1 MPVRPARRYRAGT
14 AARRDQ
20 MSAAPRSIQA
30 TPSFGPFIAAF
41 AAILL
46 AMALALTLAYG
57 QLGASQAAS
66 APLNPGAQNAHDHGW
81 STAPAAGAAPSTH
94 DRGWAT

>member
-1 MPVRPARRYRAGT
+1 
-14 AARRDQ
+14 
-20 MSAAPRSIQA
+20 MSATTRSIQA

-81 STAPAAGAAPSTH
+81 SHPGAAPITH
-94 DRGWAT
+94 DRGWATDPSTNSTPAGGGNGTRLAR